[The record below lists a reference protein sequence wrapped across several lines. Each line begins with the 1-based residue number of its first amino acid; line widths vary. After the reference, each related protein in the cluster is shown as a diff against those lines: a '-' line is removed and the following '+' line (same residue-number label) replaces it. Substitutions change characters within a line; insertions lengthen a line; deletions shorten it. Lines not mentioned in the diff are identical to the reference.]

1 MVSRLL
7 MCFCVIVLA
16 GCSSMKPQDFAG
28 REPRLVLEDYF
39 LGQTKA
45 YGIFEDRFG
54 NLRSQFTV
62 DITGRMEGNE
72 LILEEDFLFDD
83 GSTDRRVW
91 RIKRTGENGYE
102 GRAGDVKGV
111 AEGEAYGNALYWT
124 YLVDL
129 KMGERTVTVRFK
141 DWLYL
146 QPDGVLVNRADVSKF
161 GIRLGEVSIFF
172 RRVSEEAALDI
183 ATDEARA
190 A

>member
-1 MVSRLL
+1 
-7 MCFCVIVLA
+7 
-16 GCSSMKPQDFAG
+16 MKPEDFAG

-62 DITGRMEGNE
+62 DIIGRMEGDE
-72 LILEEDFLFDD
+72 LVLEEDFLFDD

-91 RIKRTGENGYE
+91 RIKRTGENSYE
-102 GRAGDVKGV
+102 GRAGDVLGV

-146 QPDGVLVNRADVSKF
+146 QEDDVLVNRADVSKF

-172 RRVSEEAALDI
+172 RRVAEEAALGL
-183 ATDEARA
+183 AAGEARA